1 MFVALGAFVTFTVLY
16 NVFKVY
22 TCNTAVIQLAVDFLK
37 TYTNYTKGKIMA
49 LDNTHFGAK
58 KIKDILSNKKS
69 IFFIGVGGVNM
80 SSLALI
86 SHNRGFCVGGS
97 DRTRTDVTDGLEEH
111 GIKVS
116 YGHNAS
122 NVEGYDAVVYTVAIS
137 SDNPEYVRA
146 NELGIP
152 CISRAD
158 YLGYIMMGYDR
169 RIGVSGMHGKSTCTS
184 MCATVFMSAGADPTV
199 LSGAAMPAMNG
210 AYRIG
215 ESENFIFEACEY
227 MDSFLSFYPT
237 VAIILNVEMDH
248 VDYFK
253 SMEHIYSSF
262 SSFANIAHSFLGYAV
277 YNIDDENTVK
287 ALKNYSGKRISV
299 STENEKADLYAR
311 NIVLNNGAPEFDVM
325 LNGEF
330 FFHTK
335 LSVSGYHNVY
345 NALAT
350 AAAAYL
356 SGIEGDKIAKGLSM
370 YTGANRRMEYKG
382 KLCGALVFDDY
393 GHHPTEIKTTL
404 DGASKMG
411 YNRTFCV
418 YQPHTY
424 SRTKGLYNDFLTAFS
439 SVDEVIFA
447 DIYAAREKD
456 DGTVSSKML
465 ASDVENGSY
474 VGDLQ
479 NIVEYLKRKLC
490 EGDLLVVMGAGDI
503 YKIYDLMSLED

>member
-1 MFVALGAFVTFTVLY
+1 
-16 NVFKVY
+16 
-22 TCNTAVIQLAVDFLK
+22 
-37 TYTNYTKGKIMA
+37 MA
-49 LDNTHFGAK
+49 LDNTHFGAG
-58 KIKDILSNKKS
+58 KIKELLENKRS
-69 IFFIGVGGVNM
+69 IFFIGIGGVNM

-86 SHNRGFCVGGS
+86 SYNRGFRVGGS
-97 DRTRTDVTDGLEEH
+97 DRAETDVTNYLEAQ

-116 YGHNAS
+116 YGHSSS
-122 NVEGYDAVVYTVAIS
+122 NVDGYDAVVYTVAIS
-137 SDNPEYVRA
+137 ADNPEYVRA

-158 YLGYIMMGYDR
+158 YLGYIMMGYER

-184 MCATVFMSAGADPTV
+184 MCATVFMSADVDPTV
-199 LSGAAMPAMNG
+199 LSGASMPSMNG

-237 VAIILNVEMDH
+237 IAVILNVEMDH

-262 SSFANIAHSFLGYAV
+262 GRFAGIAEGFFGYTV
-277 YNIDDENTVK
+277 YNIDDVNTVK
-287 ALKNYSGKRISV
+287 ALENYKGKRISV
-299 STENEKADLYAR
+299 STKNESADLFAK
-311 NIVLNNGAPEFDVM
+311 NIAINNGAPEFDVM

-330 FFHTK
+330 FFHAK
-335 LSVSGYHNVY
+335 LAVSGYHNIY

-356 SGIEGDKIAKGLSM
+356 SGIDGERIAKGLSL
-370 YTGANRRMEYKG
+370 YSGADRRMEYKG
-382 KLCGALVFDDY
+382 RFCGAAVYDDY

-404 DGASKMG
+404 EGASKMG
-411 YNRTFCV
+411 FKRTLCV

-424 SRTKGLYNDFLTAFS
+424 SRTKGLYNDFLSAFS

-447 DIYAAREKD
+447 DIYAARETD
-456 DGTVSSKML
+456 DGSVSSSML
-465 ASDVENGSY
+465 ASDVENGAY
-474 VGDLQ
+474 VGGLQ
-479 NIVEYLKRKLC
+479 DIVEYLKSKLKD
-490 EGDLLVVMGAGDI
+490 GDLLVVMGAGDI
-503 YKIYDLMSLED
+503 YKIYDLMNLEVED

>member
-1 MFVALGAFVTFTVLY
+1 
-16 NVFKVY
+16 
-22 TCNTAVIQLAVDFLK
+22 
-37 TYTNYTKGKIMA
+37 MA

-58 KIKDILSNKKS
+58 KIRDLLSDKKS
-69 IFFIGVGGVNM
+69 IFFIGIGGVNM

-86 SHNRGFCVGGS
+86 SHNRGFKVGGS
-97 DRTRTDVTDGLEEH
+97 DRTKTEVTSDLEKH
-111 GIKVS
+111 GIDVS
-116 YGHNAS
+116 YGHSAS

-146 NELGIP
+146 NERGIP

-184 MCATVFMSAGADPTV
+184 MCATVFMSVGADPTV
-199 LSGAAMPAMNG
+199 LSGAAMSSMNG

-262 SSFANIAHSFLGYAV
+262 SSFANIADSFSGYAI

-287 ALKNYSGKRISV
+287 ALESYNGKRVSV
-299 STENEKADLYAR
+299 SVKNEKATFFAK
-311 NIVLNNGAPEFDVM
+311 NIKLNNGTPEFDVL
-325 LNGEF
+325 LNGEL

-356 SGIEGDKIAKGLSM
+356 AGIGGEKIAKGLSE
-370 YTGANRRMEYKG
+370 YRGANRRMEYKG
-382 KLCGALVFDDY
+382 RFCGASVYDDY

-404 DGASKMG
+404 EGASKMG
-411 YNRTFCV
+411 FDRTFCV

-424 SRTKGLYNDFLTAFS
+424 SRTKGLYKDFLGAFA
-439 SVDEVIFA
+439 SVDEVVFA
-447 DIYAAREKD
+447 DIYAAREID
-456 DGTVSSKML
+456 DGSVSSAML
-465 ASDVENGSY
+465 ASDIENGAY
-474 VGDLQ
+474 VGDL
-479 NIVEYLKRKLC
+479 NEIVDYLNGKLKA
-490 EGDLLVVMGAGDI
+490 GDLLVVMGAGDI
-503 YKIYDLMSLED
+503 YKIYDLMNLELED

>member
-1 MFVALGAFVTFTVLY
+1 
-16 NVFKVY
+16 
-22 TCNTAVIQLAVDFLK
+22 
-37 TYTNYTKGKIMA
+37 MA

-58 KIKDILSNKKS
+58 KIKEILSDKKS
-69 IFFIGVGGVNM
+69 IFFIGIGGVNM

-86 SHNRGFCVGGS
+86 SHNRGFFVGGS
-97 DRTRTDVTDGLEEH
+97 DRAMTDVTLELEKQ
-111 GIKVS
+111 GINVS
-116 YGHNAS
+116 YGHS
-122 NVEGYDAVVYTVAIS
+122 KDNVEGYDAVVYTVAIS
-137 SDNPEYVRA
+137 KDNPEYVRA

-184 MCATVFMSAGADPTV
+184 MCATVFMSAGVDPTV
-199 LSGAAMPAMNG
+199 LSGASMSSMGG

-262 SSFANIAHSFLGYAV
+262 LSFANIADSFSGYAV
-277 YNIDDENTVK
+277 YNVDDENTVK
-287 ALKNYSGKRISV
+287 ALQNYKGKRISV
-299 STENEKADLYAR
+299 STKDEGADLYAK
-311 NIVLNNGAPEFDVM
+311 NIVLNNGVPEFDVV

-350 AAAAYL
+350 TAAAYL
-356 SGIEGDKIAKGLSM
+356 SGVEGDKISNGLSM
-370 YTGANRRMEYKG
+370 YSGANRRMEYKG
-382 KLCGALVFDDY
+382 RFCGASVYDDY

-404 DGASKMG
+404 EGASNMG

-439 SVDEVIFA
+439 SVDEVVFA
-447 DIYAAREKD
+447 DIYAAREID
-456 DGTVSSKML
+456 DGTVSSKKL
-465 ASDVENGSY
+465 ASDVENGAY

-479 NIVEYLKRKLC
+479 SIVDYLKGKLC

-503 YKIYDLMSLED
+503 YKIYDLMKLED